1 MIVFPYKG
9 HTFYCEGEFI
19 VDIDF
24 KHLEKNG
31 YLKQSDYNKLTKDW
45 LDLLNPV
52 RVKPIRK
59 YMEFV
64 RLKYEVYEKEAK
76 KNEHVFEDIEE
87 KIDMSFIPLHF
98 VTTFSTS
105 LFPDFQAEYFAPFS
119 FLTNNKFITVEG
131 LRVVESSQFNSL
143 CMATFEIENIVK
155 ERFAKSKKF
164 ADIAEDVIVN
174 PQFLV
179 PMKVDSEFP
188 LTIILN
194 VNMVVK

>member
-1 MIVFPYKG
+1 MKRGIV
-9 HTFYCEGEFI
+9 

-24 KHLEKNG
+24 KHLDKNG

-59 YMEFV
+59 YMEFT

-76 KNEHVFEDIEE
+76 KSEQIFDNVED
-87 KIDMSFIPLHF
+87 KVDLSVIPLFF
-98 VTTFSTS
+98 VTTFSTT
-105 LFPDFQAEYFAPFS
+105 LFPDFQSEYFAPFS
-119 FLTNNKFITVEG
+119 FLTNNKYITVEG
-131 LRVVESSQFNSL
+131 LKVVESSHYNSL
-143 CMATFEIENIVK
+143 CMAEFEIEQIIK

-164 ADIAEDVIVN
+164 SDIAEDLIVN

-179 PMKVDSEFP
+179 PMKIDSEFP

-194 VNMVVK
+194 LNMIVK